1 MRYVLDT
8 NFVIDLLRGDS
19 AATDRFARLFDD
31 GDEPYVN
38 EVVLC
43 ELAVGLLSADD
54 PGFRAFVRAAA
65 FVQPPPEAAIEA
77 GVWRRG
83 ARKRGRT
90 LNLADA
96 LIAAAAVSL
105 GAQLITRDR
114 RDFELAPV
122 VVESYERVRS
132 R

>member
-8 NFVIDLLRGDS
+8 NFVIDVLRGER
-19 AATDRFARLFDD
+19 AAADRFARLLED

-38 EVVLC
+38 EVVMC
-43 ELAVGLLSADD
+43 ELAVGLRSADD

-77 GVWRRG
+77 GVWRRA
-83 ARKRGRT
+83 ARQRGRT

-105 GAQLITRDR
+105 GAPLITRNR
-114 RDFELAPV
+114 TDFELTPV
-122 VVESYERVRS
+122 TVETY
-132 R
+132 

>member
-1 MRYVLDT
+1 MRYMLDT
-8 NFVIDLLRGDS
+8 SFVIDLLRGDR
-19 AATDRFARLFDD
+19 AATDRFAQLFED

-43 ELAVGLLSADD
+43 ELAVGLVSTAD
-54 PGFRAFVRAAA
+54 PGFQAFVRAAA

-77 GVWRRG
+77 GVWRRA

-96 LIAAAAVSL
+96 LIAAASASL
-105 GAQLITRDR
+105 GATLITRNR
-114 RDFELAPV
+114 RDFELTPV
-122 VVESYERVRS
+122 AVVAY
-132 R
+132 